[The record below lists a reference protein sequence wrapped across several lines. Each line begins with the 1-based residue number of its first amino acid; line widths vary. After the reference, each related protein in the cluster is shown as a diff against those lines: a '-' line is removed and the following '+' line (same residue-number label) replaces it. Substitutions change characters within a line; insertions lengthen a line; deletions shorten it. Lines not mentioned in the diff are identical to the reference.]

1 MMKKILFILSA
12 IWWVGTLWYIHR
24 SVAAQDKVPVPDVD
38 IVKVGGKIEK
48 QDWYSVYWRGEK
60 IGYSMKSVQR
70 TARGY
75 LINDLSY
82 MRLPVGGTVQEIYA
96 KSLLTT
102 DSTFAITN
110 FSFDLQSGD
119 YNATA
124 DGRIDDNKIY
134 VVLRT
139 PMSEDTAEFEI
150 DGKIYPPSMLP
161 ELFAAA
167 KRERKEF
174 RGLMTFDPFTVSR
187 TLYEVVSQRRTKKSF
202 GGKERDIWVVEV
214 EAQGL
219 RSKMWISD
227 DGTLWMERTENGFMQ
242 AKEPQ
247 EEALKFDLS
256 RSGKQ
261 DILKGFAIMSFWKPK
276 VQPRQAKYAKFH
288 LEGFKTELL
297 ELEDFNQRLSG
308 DTLEVC
314 AEGFEPDA
322 KPTPADTAEEPFIQC
337 HDLRIVKKAREIAGT
352 ETDTLKILERINS
365 FLYENIEKDY
375 QSAIPSAVDVLKKMR
390 GDCNEH
396 STLFVAL
403 ARALGIPAR
412 INVGVVYREDGYF
425 YYHAWVQA
433 HTGGRWHTFDPTF
446 GQAPADA
453 SHIKFLSGS
462 LDKQVQILRLADIS
476 IKVLEADTL
485 CPRR

>member
-1 MMKKILFILSA
+1 MRKILFILSA
-12 IWWVGTLWYIHR
+12 LWWIGTMWYLHHR
-24 SVAAQDKVPVPDVD
+24 VSSAKASFVPDVD
-38 IVKVGGKIEK
+38 IVQVGGKVEK
-48 QDWYSVYWRGEK
+48 QDWYSIYWRGEK
-60 IGYSMKSVQR
+60 IGYSMKSVQK
-70 TARGY
+70 TTGGY

-96 KSLLTT
+96 KSLVTT
-102 DSTFAITN
+102 DSTFAITG
-110 FSFDLQSGD
+110 FSFDLQSGE

-124 DGRIDDNKIY
+124 DGRVSDNGIS

-139 PMSEDTAEFEI
+139 AGSVDSMEFPL

-167 KRERKEF
+167 KRQHKRF
-174 RGLMTFDPFTVSR
+174 SGLMTFDPFTVSR
-187 TLYEVVSQRRTKKSF
+187 APYKVVSSKMVERNF
-202 GGKERDIWVVEV
+202 GGKNRNVWELEV
-214 EAQGL
+214 ESQGL
-219 RSKMWISD
+219 RSKMWVSS
-227 DGTLWMERTENGFMQ
+227 DGTMWMERTDNGFMQ
-242 AKEPQ
+242 AKESQ

-261 DILKGFAIMSFWKPK
+261 DILKGFAIMSFWRPK
-276 VQPRQAKYAKFH
+276 IPPRRSKYAKFL

-314 AEGFEPDA
+314 AEGFEPGA
-322 KPTPADTAEEPFIQC
+322 KPVPADTAEEPFIQC
-337 HDLRIVKKAREIAGT
+337 HDLRIVKKAREIAGA
-352 ETDTLKILERINS
+352 ETDTLKILERINLY
-365 FLYENIEKDY
+365 LYENIKKDY

-412 INVGVVYREDGYF
+412 ISVGVIYREDGYF

-433 HTGGRWHTFDPTF
+433 YTGGRWHTFDPTF
-446 GQAPADA
+446 GQSPADA

-462 LDKQVQILRLADIS
+462 LDKQVQILRLANVS

-485 CPRR
+485 CPR